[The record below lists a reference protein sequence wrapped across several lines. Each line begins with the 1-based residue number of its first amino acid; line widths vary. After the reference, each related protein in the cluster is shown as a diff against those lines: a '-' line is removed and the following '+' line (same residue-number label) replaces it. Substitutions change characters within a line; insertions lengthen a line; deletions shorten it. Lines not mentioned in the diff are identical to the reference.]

1 MLHRMRLA
9 RGCLRATHTLTHTV
23 TRTLTTSATSS
34 LFVHNLS
41 FDVTEEA
48 LARHVSKVVT
58 SERVSERVEVRVE
71 LHRNKRK
78 KPTGTAVVYF
88 ECVSDAVVAERCL
101 QGSRLY
107 GRELR
112 VREDLG
118 ELLTHSL
125 TPHSSEEVREGG
137 SDMAS
142 KSVYVG

>member
-1 MLHRMRLA
+1 MRLA

-58 SERVSERVEVRVE
+58 SERVSEGVSERVEVRVE